1 MCLIRSTAAS
11 TKVALHSREAR
22 NLSIRPFSGAEDRV
36 ASASK
41 KADVG
46 AISPLRA
53 DAPGDTT
60 SPVNKTKKGG
70 KAGDVNGS
78 KSKREERAVLHPTL
92 STLNPQ
98 PLTPNPEP
106 QTLNPE
112 P

>member
-22 NLSIRPFSGAEDRV
+22 DLSINPFSGAEDRV

-41 KADVG
+41 MADVG
-46 AISPLRA
+46 AISLLRA

-60 SPVNKTKKGG
+60 SPVKTKKGG

-78 KSKREERAVLHPTL
+78 KGKREERAVLRPIL
-92 STLNPQ
+92 
-98 PLTPNPEP
+98 
-106 QTLNPE
+106 
-112 P
+112 